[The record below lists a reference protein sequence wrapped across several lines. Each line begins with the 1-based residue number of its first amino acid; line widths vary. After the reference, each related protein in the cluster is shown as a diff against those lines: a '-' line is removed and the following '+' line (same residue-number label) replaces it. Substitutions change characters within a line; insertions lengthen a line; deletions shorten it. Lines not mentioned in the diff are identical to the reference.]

1 MEISHKVIP
10 MPDPGIACGNAD
22 KGGYTVQ
29 PPDAA
34 PPSVNK
40 DRIMMTLE
48 KKKNQ

>member
-1 MEISHKVIP
+1 MPI
-10 MPDPGIACGNAD
+10 PDPGIACGKAL

-34 PPSVNK
+34 PPSTKSENS
-40 DRIMMTLE
+40 MMTLE